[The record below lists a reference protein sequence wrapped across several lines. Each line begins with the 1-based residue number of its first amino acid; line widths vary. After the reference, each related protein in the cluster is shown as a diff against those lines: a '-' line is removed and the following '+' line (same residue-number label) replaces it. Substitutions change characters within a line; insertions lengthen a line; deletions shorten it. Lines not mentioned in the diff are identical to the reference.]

1 MIGNCSLVPTNGSM
15 WHSRGLPRN
24 PVPVTFVGMRT
35 LLQQLWNGRV
45 AALLGTLLCTAAAL
59 AQPQPISVSL
69 VLMPPYPLHADE
81 VLDMGDNTLISLQ
94 NNNPFESYT
103 VYLGSV
109 LDGNNGVQIRTRD
122 EARPQ
127 TPIELAPGA
136 SLLFSG
142 SELQAIYNN
151 YNESDLL
158 YTGITLEDLINDN
171 ALPEGLY
178 TLCIRAYDFFT
189 GIPLS
194 GPDPQGCSAPFVVIT
209 ADPPIITSPTN
220 GQEIPYTDPAFFTI
234 TWIPPSVSAPD
245 LVYRLEMMDITGLP
259 INPYDAFLTGNMLQ
273 LSELDIPTNFF
284 LYGMEYPQLM
294 DGHEYAV
301 RVRAYRQF
309 GTLNILNNGWS
320 DVVVFTYGTPGAADP
335 FGNDGDVLPPPPPT
349 DPGSVVLTD
358 GTFPGTY
365 DCASPCDVAVPPAT
379 DLRQNLRNGDLVTMG
394 HFILA
399 ITQVSGSG
407 TYSGEAVVQPT
418 GYLPIGIKVQFS
430 GLQVNNNDVVVAGQA
445 EAVVRS
451 GSWIDQTWADLNT
464 NVRNVRFSG
473 NRDVAWQQATDPQ
486 WYIDQAATV
495 MQNTGST
502 LPFSI
507 GPESGRL
514 QVVGMHFFP
523 DRAAYNVAHIQRL
536 ADDLEEPQYLSFLGK
551 NFCLTPGG
559 PAVGE
564 DQAVLELMEEVRFKM
579 TEEVRLAFDPA
590 NAQGAGTR
598 ATFDCNGLVR
608 VDVQGRA
615 LFDPALFKPVNAAGQ
630 TTNDTLFAA
639 FTVQY
644 VEWGDWQAMLDFNAM
659 GQGAAQVAGFQYREL
674 EGYIFQVQQAF
685 IDHSVG
691 ANLQGMQFPAGHPGA
706 QTPEWEGIYI
716 ERLQVV
722 MPRWANRTDTANNRA
737 TFAGRDLVIDD
748 TGFSGQFAASG
759 VLPRNSGLLDNWNFS
774 IDTLH
779 FEIVAS
785 SLVGGAL
792 AGNLR
797 LPIAD
802 DDLVYVASVDY
813 AGSNTLH
820 SFALAAENDSLSF
833 DVWHARFILEE
844 NSGLAIT
851 LGSGT
856 PLIEATI
863 NGRISFASLIGN
875 IPKNEL
881 TDITIEQLVVRNRPS
896 YISIGNF
903 GTGLS
908 PATLA
913 VAGFGVVVDQLDFD
927 GSDMNNAK
935 LLVGLGMDLC
945 KGVMPI
951 SGGVSMFIKNR
962 IEALDSLVVTRE
974 GTEIS
979 SIYVEADVSGVRM
992 KGSVGFFSNDAKFGS
1007 GFDGNLDLTFLD
1019 ATTVQGTVLFGNVPE
1034 NNATTTYWYAFGMV
1048 GLSTPFPLATPLDLY
1063 AFGGGAYWNMELNGS
1078 PPGPRTMSQQ
1088 NVNARDLFS
1097 VKKNTAGIQAAV
1109 ILGLTPESSTFNADA
1124 TLTVQFNTSTGGL
1137 GLIALNGNGYVMEA
1151 IETASEATAMV
1162 YTTLDVSYNFSTKTF
1177 SADLVLNG
1185 NVPKATPLF
1194 EVNGRVSFY
1203 RSPALWY
1210 FKAGTPSEPIGLGID
1225 VWPLTATAGA
1235 YFMSGQQL
1243 PPPVLPD
1250 EVNEFFNFT
1259 PNMMGTLA
1267 QGLGIGFMTGA
1278 HIKAKGD
1285 FTALGTG
1292 LQVDVLCGADL
1303 AMMNYDLCTCNGS
1316 TDFGINNWY
1325 AQGMAYL
1332 IGGARLTAFTADI
1345 ASIKVGIIVEA
1356 AFPRPNY
1363 VHGIIRAEAEVLWWD
1378 EDIEEDFTVGTPC
1391 DMQPLPNANVLIQRL
1406 ELELESLDMIAGVTP
1421 SHMSSF
1427 VPLTARPVIN
1437 WHVKQGEQREY
1448 VYPNGMGGLIQKKYR
1463 FNLGAKWL
1471 RQNDQGS
1478 FVEQSNFQID
1488 QDTENDT
1495 WTLRLV
1501 TSSGAPSQMNGSR
1514 GYKVRATAAIEEWVG
1529 TGWVA
1534 ARYLQGTQAGQPIVQ
1549 QREHFF
1555 TTTTSLTELD
1565 LLTIDYTKPYP
1576 RQRFLPY
1583 NDLPQGIIKF
1593 NIDQQPRFQDFSD
1606 CGFDLFMRLT
1616 RIDGQGPPV
1625 EVPVNRDYELKVL
1638 FDMPTLQAEKI
1649 YDISIVARREATPTQ
1664 LQNEIRPAC
1673 QLTPDN
1679 LQLLMPNVANVNTAD
1694 YQATVSLGNYAG
1706 MQQFTTPDPA
1716 LLMAAGGIEGTVV
1729 QEKKLHTI
1737 HFRTSKHATRVAK
1750 MKSLQLAAVTPVTA
1764 YMPHYLQNGGTVPV
1778 RDIRITLTGNEGFD
1792 RYDVEGHPFVESG
1805 SFTSPVFAFGSQHC
1819 NPDNDYSSP
1828 WVGNVCNA
1836 VYGLLPQG
1844 NGMPAE
1850 GGAFGG
1856 YGAMAQGLND
1866 LASSLPSLGTVQV
1879 ARDHGR
1885 HSGYKHVEPLL
1896 SDAELG
1902 ISGTTPGANNFSG
1915 LTFPVFS
1922 APYDPAGSFGSHG
1935 SSAPTRLELWWRP
1948 ERAAYQALTTIQQT
1962 APSIYKP
1969 PAGFQFP
1976 QMTSGQYQLFIQVV
1990 TVNNAQQTISQGNRT
2005 LKFNLDL

>member
-1 MIGNCSLVPTNGSM
+1 ML
-15 WHSRGLPRN
+15 
-24 PVPVTFVGMRT
+24 PVTFVVMRSILQHLLKGRLAWLLLT
-35 LLQQLWNGRV
+35 LFC
-45 AALLGTLLCTAAAL
+45 AASAH
-59 AQPQPISVSL
+59 AQPLPISVSL
-69 VLMPPYPLHADE
+69 VLAPPYPLHADE
-81 VLDMGDNTLISLQ
+81 VLNLGDNTLISLQ

-103 VYLGSV
+103 LYLGTE
-109 LDGNNGVQIRTRD
+109 LDGSNGVNVRTRP

-127 TPIELAPGA
+127 SPIELAPGG
-136 SLLFSG
+136 SLLLTG
-142 SELQAIYNN
+142 TELQAFYNN

-158 YTGITLEDLINDN
+158 YSGITLEDLINNN

-178 TLCIRAYDFFT
+178 TLCVRAYDYLT

-194 GPDPQGCSAPFVVIT
+194 AQAPQGCSAPFVVVT

-220 GQEIPYTDPAFFTI
+220 GQVLPHTDPTFFTI

-245 LVYRLEMMDITGLP
+245 LVYRLELMDITGLP

-273 LSELDIPTNFF
+273 LSELDIPVNFF
-284 LYGMEYPQLM
+284 LYGMEFPQLL

-335 FGNDGDVLPPPPPT
+335 WANEDEVFPPPPPT
-349 DPGSVVLTD
+349 DPGSVVLVD
-358 GTFPGTY
+358 GNFTGSY
-365 DCASPCDVAVPPAT
+365 DCASPCAVSVPPAT
-379 DLRQNLRNGDLVTMG
+379 DLKQDLRVGDLVTIG
-394 HFILA
+394 HFLMA
-399 ITQVSGSG
+399 VTQVSGSG
-407 TYSGEAVVQPT
+407 TFSGQGVVQPT

-430 GLQVNNNDVVVAGQA
+430 GLKVNNNDVVVAGQA
-445 EAVVRS
+445 EAMLRTD
-451 GSWIDQTWADLNT
+451 SWIDQTWADLST
-464 NVRNVRFSG
+464 NVRNVRFSR

-507 GPESGRL
+507 GPENRRL

-536 ADDLEEPQYLSFLGK
+536 ADDLEEPRYLSFLGK

-564 DQAVLELMEEVRFKM
+564 DQAVLELVEEVRFRM
-579 TEEVRLAFDPA
+579 TQEVRLAFDAA
-590 NAQGAGTR
+590 NSQGAGTR

-630 TTNDTLFAA
+630 PTSDTLFAA
-639 FTVQY
+639 FAVQY

-659 GQGAAQVAGFQYREL
+659 GQGAAQVAGFQYREMQ
-674 EGYIFQVQQAF
+674 GYIFQVQQAF

-691 ANLQGMQFPAGHPGA
+691 TNLQGMQFPQGHPGA

-722 MPRWANRTDTANNRA
+722 MPRWANRTDTAGHRA
-737 TFAGRDLVIDD
+737 TFAGRDLVLDD

-802 DDLVYVASVDY
+802 DDLLYVASVDY
-813 AGSNTLH
+813 AGNNTLH

-833 DVWHARFILEE
+833 DVWHARFIMED

-851 LGSGT
+851 LGSGA

-927 GSDMNNAK
+927 GSDMNNAW
-935 LLVGLGMDLC
+935 LLIGLGMDLS

-974 GTEIS
+974 GTEIG

-992 KGSVGFFSNDAKFGS
+992 KGSVGFFSDDAKFGS
-1007 GFDGNLDLTFLD
+1007 GFDGSLDLTFLD
-1019 ATTVQGTVLFGNVPE
+1019 ATTVQGNVLFGNVKE
-1034 NNATTTYWYAFGMV
+1034 GIATTTYWYAFGMV

-1078 PPGPRTMSQQ
+1078 PPGPRTMAQQ
-1088 NVNARDLFS
+1088 NVNARELFN

-1109 ILGLTPESSTFNADA
+1109 ILGLTPESTTFNADA

-1137 GLIALNGNGYVMEA
+1137 GLIALNGNGYVMEP
-1151 IETASEATAMV
+1151 IENTDKEAAMV
-1162 YTTLDVSYNFSTKTF
+1162 YTTLEVMYNFSTRTF

-1194 EVNGRVSFY
+1194 EVNGHVSFY
-1203 RSPALWY
+1203 RSPSLWY

-1225 VWPLTATAGA
+1225 VWPLSATAGA
-1235 YFMSGQQL
+1235 YFMTGQQL
-1243 PPPVLPD
+1243 PPPVLPAA
-1250 EVNEFFNFT
+1250 VSNFFNFT
-1259 PNMMGTLA
+1259 PNMVGNLA

-1278 HIKAKGD
+1278 HIAAKGD

-1303 AMMNYDLCTCNGS
+1303 AMMSYELCTCNGS
-1316 TDFGINNWY
+1316 TDFGINKWY

-1378 EDIEEDFTVGTPC
+1378 TDIEEDFTIGTPC
-1391 DMQPLPNANVLIQRL
+1391 DMQPLPNANVLIQRQ
-1406 ELELESLDMIAGVTP
+1406 ELELESLDMIAGIAP
-1421 SHMSSF
+1421 SHMASF
-1427 VPLTARPVIN
+1427 VALTARPVIN
-1437 WHVKQGEQREY
+1437 WHVGQGEQREY
-1448 VYPNGMGGLIQKKYR
+1448 VYPDGLGGLVQKKYR
-1463 FNLGAKWL
+1463 FDLGAKWL
-1471 RQNDQGS
+1471 RQNDQGT

-1488 QDTENDT
+1488 QDAENKS
-1495 WTLRLV
+1495 WTLRMV
-1501 TSSGAPSQMNGSR
+1501 TASGAPSQMNGSR
-1514 GYKVRATAAIEEWVG
+1514 GYKVRAVAEIKEWVG
-1529 TGWVA
+1529 TGWQPA
-1534 ARYLQGTQAGQPIVQ
+1534 IHQQGSQAGQPIRQV
-1549 QREHFF
+1549 REHFF

-1593 NIDQQPRFQDFSD
+1593 NIDQQPRFQDFTD
-1606 CGFDLFMRLT
+1606 CGFDLLMRLT
-1616 RIDGQGPPV
+1616 RIDGQGTPV

-1638 FDMPTLQAEKI
+1638 FDMPTMQAETI
-1649 YDISIVARREATPTQ
+1649 YDLSIVARREATPTQ
-1664 LQNEIRPAC
+1664 LQNETRPAC
-1673 QLTPDN
+1673 QLTPAN

-1694 YQATVSLGNYAG
+1694 YQTTVSLGSYAG
-1706 MQQFTTPDPA
+1706 MQQYNTFDPTA
-1716 LLMAAGGIEGTVV
+1716 AMAAAGIEGTIT
-1729 QEKKLHTI
+1729 QEKVLHTI
-1737 HFRTSKHATRVAK
+1737 HYRTGKYATGVAK
-1750 MKSLQLAAVTPVTA
+1750 MNSIQPVGVTA
-1764 YMPHYLQNGGTVPV
+1764 TTAYLPHYMNSSSTYMGWASVKDLS
-1778 RDIRITLTGNEGFD
+1778 ITLTAGEGFD
-1792 RYDVEGHPFVESG
+1792 RYDVLGHPFVASG
-1805 SFTSPVFAFGSQHC
+1805 SFTS
-1819 NPDNDYSSP
+1819 
-1828 WVGNVCNA
+1828 A
-1836 VYGLLPQG
+1836 VYAFNSDHCTYDGSYGHVWTGRVCSEIYGLVQQG
-1844 NGMPAE
+1844 SGMGST
-1850 GGAFGG
+1850 GGGMLFNQ
-1856 YGAMAQGLND
+1856 AQVALVGFAN
-1866 LASSLPSLGTVQV
+1866 SLPPLGKVDLRTD
-1879 ARDHGR
+1879 ATAPSGIR
-1885 HSGYKHVEPLL
+1885 HLEPLL
-1896 SDAELG
+1896 SDAEVG
-1902 ISGTTPGANNFSG
+1902 ISRSTTTTSTTP
-1915 LTFPVFS
+1915 TTWPVFQ
-1922 APYDPAGSFGSHG
+1922 PLYDPF
-1935 SSAPTRLELWWRP
+1935 APTMPIQPTPATTRLELVWRP
-1948 ERAAYQALTTIQQT
+1948 ERAAYETLSMIQNNT
-1962 APSIYKP
+1962 MGLPKP
-1969 PAGFQFP
+1969 PPGYQFP
-1976 QMTSGQYQLFIQVV
+1976 RMTSGSYPLHIRL
-1990 TVNNAQQTISQGNRT
+1990 NNISNSIVQSTSGTRT
-2005 LKFNLDL
+2005 LQLNIDL

>member
-1 MIGNCSLVPTNGSM
+1 MEPSRSLSEQAI
-15 WHSRGLPRN
+15 
-24 PVPVTFVGMRT
+24 PVTFVGMRT
-35 LLQQLWNGRV
+35 LLQNLWKGRA
-45 AALLGTLLCTAAAL
+45 AALFGSLLCTAVAH

-127 TPIELAPGA
+127 TPIELAPGG
-136 SLLFSG
+136 SLLLTG
-142 SELQAIYNN
+142 TELQAFYNN

-158 YTGITLEDLINDN
+158 YSGITLEDLINDN

-178 TLCIRAYDFFT
+178 TLCIRAYDFLT

-284 LYGMEYPQLM
+284 LYGMEYPQLL

-301 RVRAYRQF
+301 RVQAYRQF

-335 FGNDGDVLPPPPPT
+335 FGNDDDVLPPPPPT

-365 DCASPCDVAVPPAT
+365 DCASPCNVAVPPVT
-379 DLRQNLRNGDLVTMG
+379 DLKQDLRNGDLVAMG
-394 HFILA
+394 NFILA

-445 EAVVRS
+445 EALVRS
-451 GSWIDQTWADLNT
+451 GSWIDHTWADLNT
-464 NVRNVRFSG
+464 NVRNVRFSR

-486 WYIDQAATV
+486 WYVDQAATV

-507 GPESGRL
+507 GPENGRL

-523 DRAAYNVAHIQRL
+523 DRAAYNIAHIQRL
-536 ADDLEEPQYLSFLGK
+536 ADDLEELRYLSFLGK

-564 DQAVLELMEEVRFKM
+564 DQAVLELVEEVRFRM

-630 TTNDTLFAA
+630 TTNDTLFAG

-644 VEWGDWQAMLDFNAM
+644 AEWGDWQALLDFNAM
-659 GQGAAQVAGFQYREL
+659 GQGASGVVGFQYKEL
-674 EGYIFQVQQAF
+674 QDYTMQVQQAF
-685 IDHSVG
+685 IDHSISS
-691 ANLQGMQFPAGHPGA
+691 NLQGMQFPEGHPGA

-716 ERLQVV
+716 ERMQVV

-748 TGFSGQFAASG
+748 TGFSGRFAASG

-802 DDLVYVASVDY
+802 DDLLYVASVDY

-844 NSGLAIT
+844 NSSLAIT
-851 LGSGT
+851 LGSGA

-875 IPKNEL
+875 IDKNRL

-896 YISIGNF
+896 YIAIGNF

-908 PATLA
+908 TTTLA
-913 VAGFGVVVDQLDFD
+913 VAGFGVLIDQLDFD

-935 LLVGLGMDLC
+935 LLIGLGMDLSQ
-945 KGVMPI
+945 GVMPI

-974 GTEIS
+974 GTEIG
-979 SIYVEADVSGVRM
+979 SIYVEADVSGVKM
-992 KGSVGFFSNDAKFGS
+992 KGSVDFFSDDAKFGS
-1007 GFDGNLDLTFLD
+1007 GFDGSLDLTFLD
-1019 ATTVQGTVLFGNVPE
+1019 ATTVQGSVLFGNVEE
-1034 NNATTTYWYAFGMV
+1034 NNSTTPYWYAFGMV

-1063 AFGGGAYWNMELNGS
+1063 AFGGGAYWNMEMNGS
-1078 PPGPRTMSQQ
+1078 PPGPRTMAQE
-1088 NVNARDLFS
+1088 NVNARELFN

-1109 ILGLTPESSTFNADA
+1109 ILGLTPESTTFNADA
-1124 TLTVQFNTSTGGL
+1124 TLTVQFNTGTGGL
-1137 GLIALNGNGYVMEA
+1137 GLIALNGKGYVMEA
-1151 IETASEATAMV
+1151 IENASEETAMV
-1162 YTTLDVSYNFSTKTF
+1162 YTTLDVAYNFSTKTF

-1185 NVPKATPLF
+1185 DVPKAAPLF
-1194 EVNGRVSFY
+1194 EVNGHVSFY
-1203 RSPALWY
+1203 RSPILWY
-1210 FKAGTPSEPIGLGID
+1210 FKAGTPAAPIGLDID
-1225 VWPLTATAGA
+1225 VWPLSATAGA
-1235 YFMSGQQL
+1235 YFMTGQQL

-1250 EVNEFFNFT
+1250 EVQDFFNFT
-1259 PNMMGTLA
+1259 PNMVGRLA
-1267 QGLGIGFMTGA
+1267 QGLGIGFMAGA
-1278 HIKAKGD
+1278 HIDAEGD
-1285 FTALGTG
+1285 FTAIGTG

-1303 AMMNYDLCTCNGS
+1303 AMMSYELCTCNGS
-1316 TDFGINNWY
+1316 SDFGINKWY

-1332 IGGARLTAFTADI
+1332 IGGARLEAFTADI
-1345 ASIKVGIIVEA
+1345 ASIQVGIMVEA

-1363 VHGIIRAEAEVLWWD
+1363 VHGIIRAEAEVLFWD
-1378 EDIEEDFTVGTPC
+1378 TDIEEDFTIGTPC
-1391 DMQPLPNANVLIQRL
+1391 DMQPLPNANVLIQRQ
-1406 ELELESLDMIAGVTP
+1406 ELELESVDMIAGVTP
-1421 SHMSSF
+1421 GHMASF
-1427 VPLTARPVIN
+1427 VPLTAQPVIN
-1437 WHVKQGEQREY
+1437 WHVGQGEQREY
-1448 VYPNGMGGLIQKKYR
+1448 TYPDGMGGLIHKKYR
-1463 FNLGAKWL
+1463 FDLGANWL
-1471 RQNDQGS
+1471 RQNDQGT
-1478 FVEQSNFQID
+1478 FVEQNNFQID

-1501 TSSGAPSQMNGSR
+1501 TASGAPSQMNGSR
-1514 GYKVRATAAIEEWVG
+1514 GYKVRAVAEIKEWVG
-1529 TGWVA
+1529 TGWQPA
-1534 ARYLQGTQAGQPIVQ
+1534 LYQQGSQAGQPIRQV
-1549 QREHFF
+1549 REHFF

-1593 NIDQQPRFQDFSD
+1593 NIDQEPRFEDYTA
-1606 CGFDLFMRLT
+1606 CGFDLFMRMART
-1616 RIDGQGPPV
+1616 DGQGTPV

-1638 FDMPTLQAEKI
+1638 FDMPAMQAEKV
-1649 YDISIVARREATPTQ
+1649 YALSIVARREATPTE
-1664 LQNEIRPAC
+1664 LRNETRPAC
-1673 QLTPDN
+1673 QLSPGN
-1679 LQLLMPNVANVNTAD
+1679 LQLLLPNVVNVNTAA
-1694 YQATVSLGNYAG
+1694 YQATVNLDNYAG
-1706 MQQFTTPDPA
+1706 MQQYTAFDPTTVQA
-1716 LLMAAGGIEGTVV
+1716 IAGIEGTVV
-1729 QEKKLHTI
+1729 QEKTLHTI
-1737 HFRTSKHATRVAK
+1737 HFRTSKYATGATKLNSIQTV
-1750 MKSLQLAAVTPVTA
+1750 SVTPVNTYA
-1764 YMPHYLQNGGTVPV
+1764 PYYTQNGGWVALK
-1778 RDIRITLTGNEGFD
+1778 DLRIALTAGEGFD
-1792 RYDVEGHPFVESG
+1792 RYDVLGHPFVASG
-1805 SFTSPVFAFGSQHC
+1805 SFTSAVYEFGSDHC
-1819 NPDNDYSSP
+1819 SFDGSY
-1828 WVGNVCNA
+1828 GNAWTSRVCNEI
-1836 VYGLLPQG
+1836 YGLVQQG
-1844 NGMPAE
+1844 NGMGSTGGSMPFNPAHVAVA
-1850 GGAFGG
+1850 GFV
-1856 YGAMAQGLND
+1856 N
-1866 LASSLPSLGTVQV
+1866 SLPKLGKVDLRTD
-1879 ARDHGR
+1879 ATSPAGI
-1885 HSGYKHVEPLL
+1885 KHLQPLL
-1896 SDAELG
+1896 SDAEVGL
-1902 ISGTTPGANNFSG
+1902 SGSTPTASTTPTS
-1915 LTFPVFS
+1915 FPVFLP
-1922 APYDPAGSFGSHG
+1922 PYDPF
-1935 SSAPTRLELWWRP
+1935 APTMPVQPAPATTRLELVWRP
-1948 ERAAYQALTTIQQT
+1948 ERSAYEALTLIQNN
-1962 APSIYKP
+1962 PMGLPKP
-1969 PAGFQFP
+1969 PVGYQFP
-1976 QMTSGQYQLFIQVV
+1976 HMTDGSYPLHIRM
-1990 TVNNAQQTISQGNRT
+1990 NNSSNSIVQSTTGTRT
-2005 LKFNLDL
+2005 LQLNIDL

>member
-1 MIGNCSLVPTNGSM
+1 MDRANGSM
-15 WHSRGLPRN
+15 ARAYSLPVQAD
-24 PVPVTFVGMRT
+24 PVIFVGMRSILQHLLKGRLAGLLMT
-35 LLQQLWNGRV
+35 LF
-45 AALLGTLLCTAAAL
+45 AAASAH
-59 AQPQPISVSL
+59 AQPLPISVSL
-69 VLMPPYPLHADE
+69 VLAPPYPLDADE

-103 VYLGSV
+103 LYLGSE
-109 LDGNNGVQIRTRD
+109 LDGSNGVNIRTRP

-136 SLLFSG
+136 SLLLSG
-142 SELQAIYNN
+142 TELQAFYNN

-158 YTGITLEDLINDN
+158 YSGITLEDLINDN

-178 TLCIRAYDFFT
+178 TLCVRAYDFLT
-189 GIPLS
+189 GLPLS
-194 GPDPQGCSAPFVVIT
+194 GPSPLGCSAPFVVVT

-220 GQEIPYTDPAFFTI
+220 GQELPYTDPAFFTI

-284 LYGMEYPQLM
+284 LYGMEYPQLL

-335 FGNDGDVLPPPPPT
+335 FGNDDDVLPPPPPV
-349 DPGSVVLTD
+349 DQGSVVLTD
-358 GTFPGTY
+358 GAFPGTY
-365 DCASPCDVAVPPAT
+365 DCASPCNVAVPPAT
-379 DLRQNLRNGDLVTMG
+379 DLKQDLRMGDLVTMG

-407 TYSGEAVVQPT
+407 TFSGEGVIQPT

-430 GLQVNNNDVVVAGQA
+430 GLQVNTSDVAVAGQA
-445 EAVVRS
+445 EAMLRS
-451 GSWIDQTWADLNT
+451 GSWIDATWADLST
-464 NVRNVRFSG
+464 NIRNVRFSR

-495 MQNTGST
+495 MQNTGTT

-536 ADDLEEPQYLSFLGK
+536 ADDLEEPRYLSFLGK

-564 DQAVLELMEEVRFKM
+564 DQAVLELVEEVRFQM
-579 TEEVRLAFDPA
+579 TAEVRLAFDPA
-590 NAQGAGTR
+590 NTQGAGTR

-608 VDVQGRA
+608 VEVQGRA
-615 LFDPALFKPVNAAGQ
+615 LFDPVLFKPVNAAGQ

-639 FTVQY
+639 FAVQY

-659 GQGAAQVAGFQYREL
+659 GQGAANVVGFQYREL
-674 EGYIFQVQQAF
+674 EGYTMQVQQAY
-685 IDHSVG
+685 IDHSISS
-691 ANLQGMQFPAGHPGA
+691 NLQGMQFPEGHPGVG
-706 QTPEWEGIYI
+706 TPEWEGLYI
-716 ERLQVV
+716 ERVQVV
-722 MPRWANRTDTANNRA
+722 MPRWANRTDTAGHRA

-748 TGFSGQFAASG
+748 TGFSGQFAANG

-792 AGNLR
+792 VGNLR

-802 DDLVYVASVDY
+802 EDLIYVASVDY
-813 AGSNTLH
+813 AGNNTLH

-833 DVWHARFILEE
+833 DVWHARFILEG

-851 LGSGT
+851 LGSGA
-856 PLIEATI
+856 PLIEATL
-863 NGRISFASLIGN
+863 NGRISFASLIGD

-908 PATLA
+908 PTTLA
-913 VAGFGVVVDQLDFD
+913 VAGFGVLVDQLDFD

-935 LLVGLGMDLC
+935 LLIGLGMDLS

-974 GTEIS
+974 GTEIG
-979 SIYVEADVSGVRM
+979 SIYVEADVTGVKM
-992 KGSVGFFSNDAKFGS
+992 KGSVGFFNDDPKFGS
-1007 GFDGNLDLTFLD
+1007 GFDGSLDLTFLD
-1019 ATTVQGTVLFGNVPE
+1019 ATTVQGSVLFGNVPE
-1034 NNATTTYWYAFGMV
+1034 NNATTDYWYAFGMV

-1088 NVNARDLFS
+1088 NVNPRNLFN

-1109 ILGLTPESSTFNADA
+1109 ILGLTPESTTFNADA
-1124 TLTVQFNTSTGGL
+1124 TLTVQFDMGTGGL

-1162 YTTLDVSYNFSTKTF
+1162 YTTLEVMYNFSTRTF
-1177 SADLVLNG
+1177 SADLMLNG
-1185 NVPKATPLF
+1185 KVPKATPLF
-1194 EVNGRVSFY
+1194 DVNGQLSFY
-1203 RSPALWY
+1203 RSPTLWY
-1210 FKAGTPSEPIGLGID
+1210 FKAGTPQNPIGLGID
-1225 VWPLTATAGA
+1225 VYPLSATAGA
-1235 YFMSGQQL
+1235 YFMTGQQL
-1243 PPPVLPD
+1243 PPPVLPAAVQD
-1250 EVNEFFNFT
+1250 FFNFT
-1259 PNMMGTLA
+1259 PNMMGNLA
-1267 QGLGIGFMTGA
+1267 QGLGIGFMAGA
-1278 HIKAKGD
+1278 HIAAKGD
-1285 FTALGTG
+1285 FTAVGTG
-1292 LQVDVLCGADL
+1292 LAVDVLCGADL
-1303 AMMNYDLCTCNGS
+1303 AMMSYELCTCNGS
-1316 TDFGINNWY
+1316 TDFGINKWY

-1345 ASIKVGIIVEA
+1345 ASIQVGIIVEA

-1529 TGWVA
+1529 TGWQPAV
-1534 ARYLQGTQAGQPIVQ
+1534 YQQGSQAGEPIRQ

-1565 LLTIDYTKPYP
+1565 RLTIDYTKPYP

-1593 NIDQQPRFQDFSD
+1593 NIDQQPRFHDFSD
-1606 CGFDLFMRLT
+1606 CGFDLLMRLT
-1616 RIDGQGPPV
+1616 RIDGQGTPV

-1638 FDMPTLQAEKI
+1638 FDMPALQAEKI

-1664 LQNEIRPAC
+1664 LQNETRPAC
-1673 QLTPDN
+1673 QLSPGN

-1694 YQATVSLGNYAG
+1694 HQATVSLAGYAG
-1706 MQQFTTPDPA
+1706 MQQYTAIDPTA
-1716 LLMAAGGIEGTVV
+1716 AMAAAGIEGKVT
-1729 QEKKLHTI
+1729 QEKVLHTI
-1737 HFRTSKHATRVAK
+1737 HFRTSKYATGAAK
-1750 MKSLQLAAVTPVTA
+1750 LNSIQPVGVTA
-1764 YMPHYLQNGGTVPV
+1764 STAYLPHYMNSNNTYLGWATVK
-1778 RDIRITLTGNEGFD
+1778 DLSIALTAGEGFD
-1792 RYDVEGHPFVESG
+1792 RYDVLGHPFVASG
-1805 SFTSPVFAFGSQHC
+1805 SFTSPVYEFGSDHC
-1819 NPDNDYSSP
+1819 TFDGRY
-1828 WVGNVCNA
+1828 GNAWTGRVCNEI
-1836 VYGLLPQG
+1836 YGLVQQG
-1844 NGMPAE
+1844 NGMGSTGGGSPFNPAQAAAA
-1850 GGAFGG
+1850 GFVG
-1856 YGAMAQGLND
+1856 
-1866 LASSLPSLGTVQV
+1866 SLPKLGKVDLRTD
-1879 ARDHGR
+1879 ATAPAGI
-1885 HSGYKHVEPLL
+1885 KHLQPLL
-1896 SDAELG
+1896 SDAEVGL
-1902 ISGTTPGANNFSG
+1902 SGSTTTASTTPTS
-1915 LTFPVFS
+1915 FPIFQP
-1922 APYDPAGSFGSHG
+1922 PYDPF
-1935 SSAPTRLELWWRP
+1935 APTMPIQPAPATTRLELVWRP
-1948 ERAAYQALTTIQQT
+1948 ERAAYEALSLIQNNSLGL
-1962 APSIYKP
+1962 PKP
-1969 PAGFQFP
+1969 PPAYQFP
-1976 QMTSGQYQLFIQVV
+1976 RMTDGNYTLHIRLNNISNSMVESTSG
-1990 TVNNAQQTISQGNRT
+1990 SRT
-2005 LKFNLDL
+2005 LQLNIDL

>member
-1 MIGNCSLVPTNGSM
+1 MDRTNGSM
-15 WHSRGLPRN
+15 EPLHGLPGRM
-24 PVPVTFVGMRT
+24 VPVTFVGMRT
-35 LLQQLWNGRV
+35 LFHHRMKGLA
-45 AALLGTLLCTAAAL
+45 AALFGILLCTSVAH
-59 AQPQPISVSL
+59 AQPLPIGVSL
-69 VLMPPYPLHADE
+69 VLAPPYPLHADE

-103 VYLGSV
+103 LYLGSE
-109 LDGNNGVQIRTRD
+109 LDGSNGVNIRTRP

-136 SLLFSG
+136 SLLLTG
-142 SELQAIYNN
+142 TELQALYNN

-158 YTGITLEDLINDN
+158 YSGITLEDLINDN

-178 TLCIRAYDFFT
+178 TLCIRAYDFLT
-189 GIPLS
+189 GLPLS
-194 GPDPQGCSAPFVVIT
+194 GESPLGCSAPFVVVT

-220 GQEIPYTDPAFFTI
+220 GQELPYTDPAFFTI
-234 TWIPPSVSAPD
+234 TWIPPTVSAPD

-284 LYGMEYPQLM
+284 LYGMEYPQLL

-309 GTLNILNNGWS
+309 GTLNILNDGWS

-349 DPGSVVLTD
+349 VPGSVVLTD
-358 GTFPGTY
+358 GTLPGTY
-365 DCASPCDVAVPPAT
+365 DCASPCAVAVPPAT
-379 DLRQNLRNGDLVTMG
+379 DLKQDLRMGDLVTMG

-407 TYSGEAVVQPT
+407 TYSGEGVIQPT
-418 GYLPIGIKVQFS
+418 GYLPIGIKVQFT
-430 GLQVNNNDVVVAGQA
+430 GLQVNANDVAVAGQA
-445 EAVVRS
+445 EAVVRTD
-451 GSWIDQTWADLNT
+451 SWIDRTWADLST
-464 NVRNVRFSG
+464 NIRNVRFSR

-523 DRAAYNVAHIQRL
+523 DRAAYNIAHIQRL
-536 ADDLEEPQYLSFLGK
+536 ADDLEEPRYLSFLGK

-564 DQAVLELMEEVRFKM
+564 DQAVLELVEEVRFRM

-615 LFDPALFKPVNAAGQ
+615 LFDPALFKPVNAAGE

-639 FTVQY
+639 FAVQY
-644 VEWGDWQAMLDFNAM
+644 AEWGDWQALLDFNAM
-659 GQGAAQVAGFQYREL
+659 GQGASGVVGFQYKEL
-674 EGYIFQVQQAF
+674 QDYTMQVQQAY
-685 IDHSVG
+685 IDHSISS
-691 ANLQGMQFPAGHPGA
+691 NLQGMQFPEGHPGA

-716 ERLQVV
+716 ERMQVV
-722 MPRWANRTDTANNRA
+722 MPRWANRTDTANHRA
-737 TFAGRDLVIDD
+737 TFAGRDLVVDD
-748 TGFSGQFAASG
+748 TGFSGRFAASG

-779 FEIVAS
+779 FEIAAS

-797 LPIAD
+797 LPIAEE
-802 DDLVYVASVDY
+802 DLIYVASVDY

-820 SFALAAENDSLSF
+820 SFALAADNESLSF

-851 LGSGT
+851 LGNGS
-856 PLIEATI
+856 PLIEATL

-875 IPKNEL
+875 IDKNKL
-881 TDITIEQLVVRNRPS
+881 TDITIEQLVVRNRAS
-896 YISIGNF
+896 YIAIGNF

-908 PATLA
+908 TTTLA
-913 VAGFGVVVDQLDFD
+913 VAGFGVLIDQLDFD

-935 LLVGLGMDLC
+935 LLIGLGMDLS

-974 GTEIS
+974 GTELG
-979 SIYVEADVSGVRM
+979 SIYVEADVSGVKM
-992 KGSVGFFSNDAKFGS
+992 KGSVDFFNNDQKFGS
-1007 GFDGNLDLTFLD
+1007 GFDGSLDLTFLD
-1019 ATTVQGTVLFGNVPE
+1019 ATTVQGNVLFGNVEE

-1063 AFGGGAYWNMELNGS
+1063 AFGGGAYWNMEMNGS
-1078 PPGPRTMSQQ
+1078 PPDPRTMAQQ
-1088 NVNARDLFS
+1088 NVNARELFN

-1109 ILGLTPESSTFNADA
+1109 ILGLTPESTTFNADA
-1124 TLTVQFNTSTGGL
+1124 TLTVQFNTGTGGL

-1151 IETASEATAMV
+1151 IETANEETAMV
-1162 YTTLDVSYNFSTKTF
+1162 YTTLDVEYNFSTKTF

-1194 EVNGRVSFY
+1194 EVNGHVSFY
-1203 RSPALWY
+1203 RSPTLWY
-1210 FKAGTPSEPIGLGID
+1210 FKAGTPAEPIGLGID
-1225 VWPLTATAGA
+1225 VWPLSATAGA
-1235 YFMSGQQL
+1235 YFMTGQQL
-1243 PPPVLPD
+1243 PPPVLPAAVQD
-1250 EVNEFFNFT
+1250 FFNFT
-1259 PNMMGTLA
+1259 PNMVGNLA

-1278 HIKAKGD
+1278 HIAAKGD
-1285 FTALGTG
+1285 FTAVGTG

-1303 AMMNYDLCTCNGS
+1303 AMMSYELCTCNGS
-1316 TDFGINNWY
+1316 TDFGINKWY

-1345 ASIKVGIIVEA
+1345 ASIQVGIIVEA

-1363 VHGIIRAEAEVLWWD
+1363 VHGIIRAEAEVLFWD
-1378 EDIEEDFTVGTPC
+1378 SDIEEDFTIGAPC
-1391 DMQPLPNANVLIQRL
+1391 DMQPLPNANVLIQRQ
-1406 ELELESLDMIAGVTP
+1406 ELELESLDMIAGIAP
-1421 SHMSSF
+1421 SHMASF
-1427 VPLTARPVIN
+1427 VPLTAQPVIN

-1448 VYPNGMGGLIQKKYR
+1448 AYPNGMGGLVQKKFR

-1478 FVEQSNFQID
+1478 FVEQGNFQID

-1501 TSSGAPSQMNGSR
+1501 TASGAPSQMNGSR

-1529 TGWVA
+1529 TGWVP

-1549 QREHFF
+1549 QREHYF

-1593 NIDQQPRFQDFSD
+1593 NIDQQPRFQDFTS
-1606 CGFDLFMRLT
+1606 CGFELFMRLA
-1616 RIDGQGPPV
+1616 RIDGQGTPV
-1625 EVPVNRDYELKVL
+1625 EVPVNTDHELKVL
-1638 FDMPTLQAEKI
+1638 FDMPVMQAEKI
-1649 YDISIVARREATPTQ
+1649 YDLSIVARREATPTQ
-1664 LQNEIRPAC
+1664 LQNETRPAC
-1673 QLTPDN
+1673 KLSPSN
-1679 LQLLMPNVANVNTAD
+1679 LQLLMPNVANVNTAT
-1694 YQATVSLGNYAG
+1694 YQATVNLDTYAG
-1706 MQQFTTPDPA
+1706 MQQYTAFDPTVA
-1716 LLMAAGGIEGTVV
+1716 MAAAGIEATVV
-1729 QEKKLHTI
+1729 QEKTLHTI
-1737 HFRTSKHATRVAK
+1737 HYRTSKYATGAAK
-1750 MKSLQLAAVTPVTA
+1750 LNSIQPVSVTPVTTYA
-1764 YMPHYLQNGGTVPV
+1764 PYYTRNGGWEALK
-1778 RDIRITLTGNEGFD
+1778 DLRIALTAGEGFD
-1792 RYDVEGHPFVESG
+1792 RYDVLGHPFVASG
-1805 SFTSPVFAFGSQHC
+1805 SFTSAVYEFGSDHC
-1819 NPDNDYSSP
+1819 SFDGSY
-1828 WVGNVCNA
+1828 GNAWTGRVCNEI
-1836 VYGLLPQG
+1836 YGLVQQG
-1844 NGMPAE
+1844 NGMGSTGGGSLFNPAQVAVA
-1850 GGAFGG
+1850 GFV
-1856 YGAMAQGLND
+1856 N
-1866 LASSLPSLGTVQV
+1866 SLPKLGKVDLRTD
-1879 ARDHGR
+1879 ATAPAGI
-1885 HSGYKHVEPLL
+1885 KHLQPLL
-1896 SDAELG
+1896 SDAEVGL
-1902 ISGTTPGANNFSG
+1902 SGSTTSTTPTS
-1915 LTFPVFS
+1915 FPVFLP
-1922 APYDPAGSFGSHG
+1922 PYDPF
-1935 SSAPTRLELWWRP
+1935 APTMPIQPAPATTRLELVWRP
-1948 ERAAYQALTTIQQT
+1948 ERSAYEALTLIQNN
-1962 APSIYKP
+1962 PMGLPKP
-1969 PAGFQFP
+1969 PVGYQFP
-1976 QMTSGQYQLFIQVV
+1976 HMTDGNYPLHIRLNNISNSIVQSTSG
-1990 TVNNAQQTISQGNRT
+1990 TRT
-2005 LKFNLDL
+2005 LQLNIDL

>member
-1 MIGNCSLVPTNGSM
+1 MDPANGSM
-15 WHSRGLPRN
+15 EPSRGLPGH
-24 PVPVTFVGMRT
+24 PVPVTFVGMRRFLDHIRKGRAAT
-35 LLQQLWNGRV
+35 LL
-45 AALLGTLLCTAAAL
+45 AALFCTAVAH
-59 AQPQPISVSL
+59 AQPVPISVSL
-69 VLMPPYPLHADE
+69 VLMPPYPIYADE

-103 VYLGSV
+103 IYLGST
-109 LDGNNGVQIRTRD
+109 LDGSNGVNIQTRP

-136 SLLFSG
+136 SLLLTG
-142 SELQAIYNN
+142 TELQAFYNN

-158 YTGITLEDLINDN
+158 YSGITLEDLINDN

-178 TLCIRAYDFFT
+178 TLCIRAYDFLT

-194 GPDPQGCSAPFVVIT
+194 GTAPQGCSAPFVVIT

-220 GQEIPYTDPAFFTI
+220 GQELPYTDPAFFTI
-234 TWIPPSVSAPD
+234 TWIPPTVSASD

-273 LSELDIPTNFF
+273 LSELDLPVNFF
-284 LYGMEYPQLM
+284 LYGMEYPQLL

-309 GTLNILNNGWS
+309 GSLSILNNGWS

-335 FGNDGDVLPPPPPT
+335 FGGDGDVLPPPPPT

-365 DCASPCDVAVPPAT
+365 DCASPCNVAVPPAT
-379 DLRQNLRNGDLVTMG
+379 DLRQNLRNGDLVNMG

-399 ITQVSGSG
+399 ITQVSGTGTFSG
-407 TYSGEAVVQPT
+407 QGVIQPT

-430 GLQVNNNDVVVAGQA
+430 GLKVNNNDVVVAGQA
-445 EAVVRS
+445 EAMLRS
-451 GSWIDQTWADLNT
+451 DSWIDQSWADLST
-464 NVRNVRFSG
+464 NVRNVRFSR

-536 ADDLEEPQYLSFLGK
+536 ADDLEEPRYLSFLGK

-564 DQAVLELMEEVRFKM
+564 DQAVLELVEEVRFRM
-579 TEEVRLAFDPA
+579 TGEVRLAFDPA

-639 FTVQY
+639 FAVQY
-644 VEWGDWQAMLDFNAM
+644 VDWGDWQAMLDFNAM
-659 GQGAAQVAGFQYREL
+659 GQSAANVVGFQYKEL
-674 EGYIFQVQQAF
+674 QGYTMQVQQAF
-685 IDHSVG
+685 IDHSIS
-691 ANLQGMQFPAGHPGA
+691 ANLQGMQFPQGHPGA

-722 MPRWANRTDTANNRA
+722 MPRWANRTDTANHRA
-737 TFAGRDLVIDD
+737 TFAGRDLIIDD
-748 TGFSGQFAASG
+748 TGFSGRFAASG

-779 FEIVAS
+779 FEIAAS

-813 AGSNTLH
+813 AGNNTLH
-820 SFALAAENDSLSF
+820 SFALASDNDSLSF
-833 DVWHARFILEE
+833 DVWHARFILED

-851 LGSGT
+851 LGSGA
-856 PLIEATI
+856 PLIEATL
-863 NGRISFASLIGN
+863 NGRISFASLIGP
-875 IPKNEL
+875 IDKNKL

-908 PATLA
+908 TATLA
-913 VAGFGVVVDQLDFD
+913 VAGFGVLIDQLDFD
-927 GSDMNNAK
+927 ASDMNNAK
-935 LLVGLGMDLC
+935 LLIGLGMDLSQ
-945 KGVMPI
+945 GVMPI
-951 SGGVSMFIKNR
+951 SGGVSLFIKNR

-979 SIYVEADVSGVRM
+979 SIYVEADVSGVKM
-992 KGSVGFFSNDAKFGS
+992 KGSVGFFSNDQKFGS
-1007 GFDGNLDLTFLD
+1007 GFDGSLALTFLD
-1019 ATTVQGTVLFGNVPE
+1019 ATTVQGTVLFGNVKE

-1078 PPGPRTMSQQ
+1078 PPGPRTMAQQ
-1088 NVNARDLFS
+1088 NVNPRNLFN

-1109 ILGLTPESSTFNADA
+1109 ILGLTPESTTFNADA
-1124 TLTVQFNTSTGGL
+1124 TLTVQFNTNTGGL

-1162 YTTLDVSYNFSTKTF
+1162 YTTLEVMYNFSTKTF
-1177 SADLVLNG
+1177 SADLVLKG
-1185 NVPKATPLF
+1185 KVPKANPLF
-1194 EVNGRVSFY
+1194 EVDGPLSFY
-1203 RSPALWY
+1203 RSPSLWY
-1210 FKAGTPSEPIGLGID
+1210 FKAGWPTNPIGLGID
-1225 VWPLTATAGA
+1225 VYPLSATAGA
-1235 YFMSGQQL
+1235 YFMTGQQL
-1243 PPPVLPD
+1243 PPPVLPA
-1250 EVNEFFNFT
+1250 EVQDFFNFT
-1259 PNMMGTLA
+1259 PNMMGNLA
-1267 QGLGIGFMTGA
+1267 QGLGIGFMAGA
-1278 HIKAKGD
+1278 HIAAKGD

-1303 AMMNYDLCTCNGS
+1303 AMMSYELCTCNGS
-1316 TDFGINNWY
+1316 TDFGINKWY

-1378 EDIEEDFTVGTPC
+1378 TDIEEDFTVGTPC

-1406 ELELESLDMIAGVTP
+1406 ELELESLDMIAGITP

-1427 VPLTARPVIN
+1427 VPLTAQPVIN

-1448 VYPNGMGGLIQKKYR
+1448 VYPDGMGGLIQKKFR

-1501 TSSGAPSQMNGSR
+1501 TASGAPSQMNGSR

-1529 TGWVA
+1529 TGWQA
-1534 ARYLQGTQAGQPIVQ
+1534 ARYLQGTQSGQPIVQ

-1593 NIDQQPRFQDFSD
+1593 NIDQQPRFQDFTE
-1606 CGFDLFMRLT
+1606 CGFDLFMRME
-1616 RIDGQGPPV
+1616 RIDGQGAPV

-1664 LQNEIRPAC
+1664 LQNETRPAC
-1673 QLTPDN
+1673 QLSPSN
-1679 LQLLMPNVANVNTAD
+1679 LQLLMPNVVNVSTAE
-1694 YQATVSLGNYAG
+1694 YQTTVSLDSYAG
-1706 MQQFTTPDPA
+1706 MQQYTAFDPTGA
-1716 LLMAAGGIEGTVV
+1716 MAAAGIEGTVT

-1737 HFRTSKHATRVAK
+1737 HFRTSKYATGAAK
-1750 MKSLQLAAVTPVTA
+1750 LNSIQPVGVTPVNTYA
-1764 YMPHYLQNGGTVPV
+1764 PYYTQNGGWVV
-1778 RDIRITLTGNEGFD
+1778 LKDLRIALTAGEGFD
-1792 RYDVEGHPFVESG
+1792 RYDVLGHPFVASG
-1805 SFTSPVFAFGSQHC
+1805 SFTSAVYEFGSDHC
-1819 NPDNDYSSP
+1819 TFDGSY
-1828 WVGNVCNA
+1828 GNVWTGRVCSEI
-1836 VYGLLPQG
+1836 YGLVQQG
-1844 NGMPAE
+1844 SGMGSTGGGSLFNPAQAAVV
-1850 GGAFGG
+1850 GF
-1856 YGAMAQGLND
+1856 
-1866 LASSLPSLGTVQV
+1866 ASSLPKLGKVDLRADAT
-1879 ARDHGR
+1879 APAGI
-1885 HSGYKHVEPLL
+1885 KHLEPLL
-1896 SDAELG
+1896 SDSEVGL
-1902 ISGTTPGANNFSG
+1902 SGSTTTTSTTPT
-1915 LTFPVFS
+1915 TFPVFQ
-1922 APYDPAGSFGSHG
+1922 PLYDPF
-1935 SSAPTRLELWWRP
+1935 APTMPIQPTPATTRLELVWRP
-1948 ERAAYQALTTIQQT
+1948 ERSAYEALTMIQNNQLGL
-1962 APSIYKP
+1962 PKP
-1969 PAGFQFP
+1969 PAGYQFP
-1976 QMTSGQYQLFIQVV
+1976 HMTDGNYPLHIRLNNISNSIVQSTSG
-1990 TVNNAQQTISQGNRT
+1990 TRT
-2005 LKFNLDL
+2005 LQLNIDL